1 MRVHS
6 RHVADALAAPGS
18 PDLLVMTDEGL
29 IRLGPLG
36 RRIFEHAAEPKTVD
50 ELVDEALASFGP
62 IPRADAE
69 SAVDAAVATLVEAGL
84 IDLLDE

>member
-6 RHVADALAAPGS
+6 RPVADALAVPGD
-18 PDLLVMTDEGL
+18 PDLLVMKDEAL

-36 RRIFEHAAEPKTVD
+36 RRIFEDAAEPRTVD
-50 ELVDEALASFGP
+50 ELVDGAISSFGP

-84 IDLLDE
+84 VELLDE